1 MDIIITDMTGHSFTI
16 KLNWDICIMKQDIS
30 HYYEKKILNEYLI
43 INNISHK
50 EFYEHRNCRQK
61 WLESEDYKRIN
72 NYYCANIELI
82 YNGEKIEQ
90 YHVEADLITLED
102 LKENNNMIVVITKKD
117 EPDND
122 DSDNNSIYSNESD

>member
-1 MDIIITDMTGHSFTI
+1 M
-16 KLNWDICIMKQDIS
+16 
-30 HYYEKKILNEYLI
+30 
-43 INNISHK
+43 
-50 EFYEHRNCRQK
+50 
-61 WLESEDYKRIN
+61 
-72 NYYCANIELI
+72 
-82 YNGEKIEQ
+82 KIEQ

>member
-30 HYYEKKILNEYLI
+30 HYYEKKILNKYLI

-50 EFYEHRNCRQK
+50 EFYEHINCRYK
-61 WLESEDYKRIN
+61 WLESEDYKRID

-90 YHVEADLITLED
+90 YHVECDLLTEEMIE
-102 LKENNNMIVVITKKD
+102 ENNNMIVVITKK
-117 EPDND
+117 D